1 MNQIVAAPIEEYMEK
16 LIPQR
21 DKTLM
26 EMEEVAEREEIPI
39 VGPQVGTL
47 LNILA
52 HLAGAN
58 KILELGTA
66 IGYSTT
72 WLARGLSSDEGRVV
86 TIEGNPTSA
95 QRAKGY
101 LSQAGVAE
109 RVSVMVG
116 NALEIVPT
124 LKDKFDLIFVDINKE
139 DYPTVLPQCVDLLRD
154 GGLLVTDNVLW
165 GGMVASD
172 DTSSSTQAI
181 REYNRLLSQDSRM
194 LTTIVPLRDGVSIS
208 IKG

>member
-1 MNQIVAAPIEEYMEK
+1 MNGIVSASIEEYMEK

-47 LNILA
+47 LNILV

-72 WLARGLSSDEGRVV
+72 WLARALSSDAGRVV

-124 LKDKFDLIFVDINKE
+124 LKDKFDFIFVDINKE

>member
-1 MNQIVAAPIEEYMEK
+1 MNNIVPAPIEEYMEK

-47 LNILA
+47 LNILV

-72 WLARGLSSDEGRVV
+72 WLARGLSSEAGRVI

>member
-1 MNQIVAAPIEEYMEK
+1 MNGIVSASIEEYMEK

-72 WLARGLSSDEGRVV
+72 WLARGLSSEAGRVV
-86 TIEGNPTSA
+86 TIEGNSTSA